1 MNELQLRTTEMFGE
15 VQTDIY
21 ENEYHEMFM
30 TARQLGE
37 CLGYSDPMRNIN
49 KLVQRNNYLKDKKFS
64 SIYKIKAM
72 NGKSQQ
78 ARLFNKYGICEIIS
92 LSNSNISENKKR
104 ELINKVCPNYQYIH
118 SRKEI
123 EFEEKLKEFL
133 QPFSLTGYTQY
144 QLDEYRIDFYIP
156 MLNIA
161 IEYDE
166 NYHKYYNKEKE
177 RQREYYII
185 SKLNCKIIRIDDS
198 KSDEYNLGVIAKQI
212 VNQINNCKCVDKL
225 LNTDE

>member
-37 CLGYSDPMRNIN
+37 CLGYSEPTIAIN
-49 KLVQRNNYLKDKKFS
+49 KLISRNPYIKDKKFS
-64 SIYKIKAM
+64 SIYKIEAM

-78 ARLFNKYGICEIIS
+78 VRLFNKLGICEIIS
-92 LSNSNISENKKR
+92 LSNSNISKNKKR
-104 ELINKVCPNYQYIH
+104 ELINKICPSYQYIH

-133 QPFSLTGYTQY
+133 QPFRLAGYTQY
-144 QLDEYRIDFYIP
+144 QLDGYRIDFYIP
-156 MLNIA
+156 ALNIA

-177 RQREYYII
+177 LQREDYII
-185 SKLNCKIIRIDDS
+185 SKLNCRIIRIDDN
-198 KSDEYNLGVIAKQI
+198 KSDEYNLGVIAKQ
-212 VNQINNCKCVDKL
+212 VLNQINNCKCVNRL
-225 LNTDE
+225 LNVEE